1 MVSPRLVRI
10 GTMGYPASYT
20 FTSKSDGF
28 GTGVGFSTD
37 VDAVFPVSYTGFRD
51 FGSVTVVGFS

>member
-1 MVSPRLVRI
+1 
-10 GTMGYPASYT
+10 MGYPVSYT

-37 VDAVFPVSYTGFRD
+37 ADAFFPVSYTGLRD
-51 FGSVTVVGFS
+51 FGSVTVAGFS

>member
-1 MVSPRLVRI
+1 
-10 GTMGYPASYT
+10 MGYPVSYT

-37 VDAVFPVSYTGFRD
+37 ADAFVPVSYTGLRD
-51 FGSVTVVGFS
+51 FGSVTVAGFS